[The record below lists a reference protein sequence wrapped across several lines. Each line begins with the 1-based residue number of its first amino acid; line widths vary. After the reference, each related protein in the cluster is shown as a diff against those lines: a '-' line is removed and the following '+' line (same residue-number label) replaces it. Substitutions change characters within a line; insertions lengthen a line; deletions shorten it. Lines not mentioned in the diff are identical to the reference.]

1 MSDDGRRRQL
11 FAIGFLGFVALGTP
25 VAALGVAWAQMQ
37 RGFGV
42 SLESLGLV
50 MVALLLGRVLVS
62 VYSGNLASRMGVGNY
77 LLAGSLLMLTGF
89 AGVAT
94 ASGLLPL
101 IALHTLLGV
110 GVTVLNTGINIH
122 AAAHYSGGRMNLLH
136 TGFGLGSALGPLIVT
151 LVVFQLGLNWRWSY
165 VIFFLP
171 QLGLTLLLARTRQ
184 SWKLNG
190 KPASGESAQPL
201 RRSLRLAPVWFG
213 MLLFFLHGGIQHGA
227 GALGNSLMIDGRG
240 IAPDQAGLW
249 VSIFWAG
256 LTIGRVLTGVLVER
270 IGNNRFMR
278 FSMLLTIVGTL
289 LFQANLGESPTFA
302 GIALI
307 GLTLAPVLPLLL
319 ADTPGRVGAA
329 HSPNTVGLQIGSS
342 GVGMAILPALMAVVA
357 ERVGLET
364 IGVGLLLI
372 ALLSFLVHEGLLAL
386 ERRLALPASL
396 SPAP

>member
-11 FAIGFLGFVALGTP
+11 FAIGFLGFAALGTP

-37 RGFGV
+37 RSFGV

-62 VYSGNLASRMGVGNY
+62 VYSGTLASRMGVGNY
-77 LLAGSLLMLTGF
+77 LLTGSLLMLTGY
-89 AGVAT
+89 AGVAI
-94 ASGLLPL
+94 APGLLPL
-101 IALHTLLGV
+101 IVLHTTLGV

-122 AAAHYSGGRMNLLH
+122 AAANYSGGRMNLLH

-151 LVVFQLGLNWRWSY
+151 LIVFHLGLDWRWSY
-165 VIFFLP
+165 IAFLVP
-171 QLGLTLLLARTRQ
+171 QLGLTLLLARTRA
-184 SWKLNG
+184 SWALNG
-190 KPASGESAQPL
+190 QSGSGEPAQPL

-213 MLLFFLHGGIQHGA
+213 MLLFFLHGGIQHGT

-249 VSIFWAG
+249 VGIFWAG
-256 LTIGRVLTGVLVER
+256 LTIGRLLTGVLVER

-278 FSMLLTIVGTL
+278 ASMLITIVGAL
-289 LFQANLGESPTFA
+289 LFRSNLGESPTFA

-307 GLTLAPVLPLLL
+307 GLSLSPVLPLLL

-342 GVGMAILPALMAVVA
+342 GVGMAVVPALMAVLA

-364 IGVGLLLI
+364 IGVGLVLI
-372 ALLSFLVHEGLLAL
+372 AFLSFLVHDGLLAL
-386 ERRLALPASL
+386 ERRHALRASL
-396 SPAP
+396 SPAR